1 MRKAGSVG
9 AGTWPGKV
17 WKGTRMAGRMGGD
30 SITVDNLKII
40 KVDLDNNLLFV
51 KGAIPGHSKSI
62 VYIEK

>member
-1 MRKAGSVG
+1 
-9 AGTWPGKV
+9 
-17 WKGTRMAGRMGGD
+17 MAGRMGGD